1 MLTSKN
7 YEMFL
12 LSIAVLQSTAGKV
25 FTFLS
30 YSWAQSFK
38 FANNLKEQT
47 RRYDCN
53 LENISKFQHAIS
65 LLIKKNVNIPERSR
79 NKNVLYSPVAGV
91 QKYVPSLTES
101 NYEEKGNI
109 MYMNETHN

>member
-1 MLTSKN
+1 METRNSFDLP
-7 YEMFL
+7 MFWHMPEL
-12 LSIAVLQSTAGKV
+12 CDLSVSRKRKLCDDVTEL
-25 FTFLS
+25 FLFLE
-30 YSWAQSFK
+30 FK
-38 FANNLKEQT
+38 EK
-47 RRYDCN
+47 
-53 LENISKFQHAIS
+53 ISKFQHAIS